1 MIKFLFSFLLLGCVS
16 ALKGQVVQVADNNS
30 AQPLELVAI
39 FSQSPQ
45 VNTITN
51 SKGTA
56 DISEFVGLNEIIFRL
71 VGYEPKVCSFSEL
84 EQMGFKITM
93 EQSELSLDEV
103 VISATRWKQGKRETA
118 AKIATLR
125 PKDIAFLNP
134 QTAADLVGMTGDV
147 YIQKSQMGGGSPM
160 IRGFSTNRVLIAV
173 DGVRMNNAIFRSGN
187 LQNIISLDP
196 FATDRS
202 EVIFGP
208 GSVIYGSDAIGG
220 VMGFYT
226 LSPELSNAE
235 NSLVKV
241 NAVTRYASANA
252 EKTGHV
258 DVNLGFDKWASVT
271 SFSFSAYDD
280 LKMGSR
286 GPDDYLRPHYVDRL
300 NGQDVLV
307 DNTDAEV
314 QVPTSYDQMNVMQ
327 KLRFSPNDEWDVNYG
342 FHYSTTSDYDR
353 YDRLLEPKGDG
364 LKSAE
369 WYYGPQVWML
379 NTLSIQH
386 KANNL
391 LFDHVNIIA
400 AHQLFEESRHDRKFG
415 KEDLRHRYEKVNALS
430 LNIDFERHWDDGNR
444 LFYGVE
450 VISNTI
456 NSTGHIENITTGAQE
471 EMASRYPDDSRWHS
485 IAAYA
490 NVLHKV
496 SAKLNLQGG
505 LRYNQVVLKADI
517 DDQFFS
523 FPFENADI
531 NTGALTGSL
540 GLIFNPG
547 ENWQLSTSASTG
559 FRAPNID
566 DVGKVFDS
574 EPGAVVVPNANL
586 KPEYAINWEMGAA
599 FIAAKRLKLDA
610 AVYYTYLTNAM
621 VRRDFTLN
629 GQDSIVY
636 DNEMSRVQA
645 MQNAAHAYVYG
656 IQCGMELKLPAG
668 FSVSSRFNY
677 QKGEEELADGSYSPL
692 RHAAPWFGTSHLT
705 YSTQR
710 LKIDLNS
717 QYNGEMSFN
726 EMPLSEHEKTYMYAL
741 DGNDN
746 IYTPAWQTLNIK
758 AQYKVNQMVLV
769 TAGIDNITDERYKT
783 YSSGIAAPGRNFI
796 ASLRVTL

>member
-1 MIKFLFSFLLLGCVS
+1 MRKFLFTFILLGYLSVLN
-16 ALKGQVVQVADNNS
+16 AQVVQVTDKNS
-30 AQPLELVAI
+30 AQPLELVTI
-39 FSQSPQ
+39 FSQSHL
-45 VNTITN
+45 VNTVTN

-56 DISEFVGLNEIIFRL
+56 NLSEFRGLDEIIFRL
-71 VGYEPKVCSFSEL
+71 VGYETTIFSYSEL
-84 EQMGFKITM
+84 EQLNFKVSM

-103 VISATRWKQGKRETA
+103 VISVTRWKQGKRETS

-160 IRGFSTNRVLIAV
+160 IRGFATNRVLIAV

-187 LQNIISLDP
+187 IQNIISLDP

-226 LSPELSNAE
+226 LHPELSNDDQ
-235 NSLVKV
+235 SLVKV
-241 NAVTRYASANA
+241 NAVTRYASANT

-271 SFSFSAYDD
+271 SFSFSDYDD
-280 LKMGSR
+280 LKMGSH
-286 GPDDYLRPHYVDRL
+286 GPDDYLRHQYVDRL
-300 NGQDVLV
+300 NGQDVIV
-307 DNTDAEV
+307 ENEDAKL
-314 QVPTSYDQMNVMQ
+314 QVPTGYDQMSLMQ
-327 KLRFSPNDEWDVNYG
+327 KLRYSPNDNWDVNYG

-353 YDRLLEPKGDG
+353 YDRLTQPKGDG
-364 LKSAE
+364 FKSAE
-369 WYYGPQVWML
+369 WYYGPQVWMM
-379 NTLSIQH
+379 NTVSLQH
-386 KANNL
+386 KASNQ

-430 LNIDFERHWDDGNR
+430 LNVDFERQWKGGTR
-444 LFYGVE
+444 MFYGVE
-450 VISNTI
+450 LISNKI
-456 NSTGHIENITTGAQE
+456 NSTGEKENINSGETE
-471 EMASRYPDDSRWHS
+471 ETASRYPDDSRWHS

-490 NVLHKV
+490 NVLHKINP
-496 SAKLNLQGG
+496 KMNLQGG
-505 LRYNQVVLKADI
+505 LRYNQIILKADI
-517 DDQFFS
+517 DDQFYP
-523 FPFENADI
+523 FPFEDADI

-540 GLIFNPG
+540 GLVFNPC
-547 ENWQLSTSASTG
+547 ESWQLSTSASTG

-574 EPGAVVVPNANL
+574 EPGAVVVPNPDL
-586 KPEYAINWEMGAA
+586 EPEYAINWEMGAA
-599 FIAAKRLKLDA
+599 FIVAKRLKLDA

-621 VRRDFTLN
+621 VRRDFSLN
-629 GQDSIVY
+629 GDDTIEY
-636 DNEMSRVQA
+636 DGETSRVQA

-668 FSVSSRFNY
+668 FAVSSRFNY
-677 QKGEEELADGSYSPL
+677 QKGEEEQDDGSYSPL
-692 RHAAPWFGTSHLT
+692 RHAAPWFGTTHLSYT
-705 YSTQR
+705 TKR

-717 QYNGEMSFN
+717 QYNGKMSYAN
-726 EMPLSEHEKTYMYAL
+726 MPVSEHGKSYMYAL
-741 DGNDN
+741 DENDN
-746 IYTPAWQTLNIK
+746 VYSPAWQTLNIK
-758 AQYKVNQMVLV
+758 AQYKVNTMLLI
-769 TAGIDNITDERYKT
+769 TAGVDNITDERYKP